1 MLQYTQVS
9 TLKRPKTSE
18 ITKLQTWIESPHLG
32 GGCGF
37 LGKDLGGFVQ
47 PTVYN
52 TLYKNDLVILVDN
65 HGEDDALT
73 RFLSGPFLNVF
84 HYFWRHFKV

>member
-1 MLQYTQVS
+1 LLQYTQVS
-9 TLKRPKTSE
+9 SLNRPKTSE
-18 ITKLQTWIESPHLG
+18 ITKLRTWIESPHLG

-47 PTVYN
+47 PTVYDP
-52 TLYKNDLVILVDN
+52 LYKEDLILLVDN

-73 RFLSGPFLNVF
+73 RFLSGPLLGAF
-84 HYFWRHFKV
+84 HVFWRYFKV